1 MLGATAPRRVWTVR
15 VRLAPPWAP
24 PLPRRV
30 TNPLAASWRGQSC
43 ERNTNPMRVLV
54 TGHNGYIGG
63 AMVPLLR
70 GAGHEVV
77 GLDSDLFR
85 PCLFGP
91 EAVSVPSRAADVRDV
106 RVDDLRGFDAV
117 VHLAGISNDPLGDL
131 NPECTYDINH
141 LGSVHLARTAKQAG
155 VPRFLFSSSC
165 SVYGAAS
172 PDDLLDESATF
183 NPVTPYGRSKVLAE
197 RDIAEL
203 ADDGFSPTFLRNATA
218 YGVSPRL
225 RGDLVVNNLVGYAFT
240 IGEVLLKSDGTP
252 WRPLVHIE
260 DISRAFL
267 TMLDAPR
274 ELVGGQAF
282 NVGGTG
288 ENYQIREVAALVEDV
303 VPGSHVAFAADAG
316 PDTRCYRVDCG
327 KLARTFPAFRLRWNV
342 ARGVEELYQ
351 AFRRE
356 RLTRADL
363 EGSRFQRIARISELL
378 AARRIDGSLRWR
390 GPAARSEEARL
401 AG

>member
-1 MLGATAPRRVWTVR
+1 V
-15 VRLAPPWAP
+15 
-24 PLPRRV
+24 
-30 TNPLAASWRGQSC
+30 
-43 ERNTNPMRVLV
+43 RVLV
-54 TGHNGYIGG
+54 TGSDGYIG
-63 AMVPLLR
+63 AVLAPYLAK
-70 GAGHEVV
+70 AGHEVV
-77 GLDSDLFR
+77 GLDSLLFAD
-85 PCLFGP
+85 CTFGP
-91 EAVSVPSRAADVRDV
+91 EPERVETLAMDLRDV
-106 RVDDLRGFDAV
+106 RPQHLDGFDAV
-117 VHLAGISNDPLGDL
+117 VHLAAISNDPLGNL
-131 NPECTYDINH
+131 NPDCTYDINH

-165 SVYGAAS
+165 SLYGAAS
-172 PDDLLDESATF
+172 PDDLLDESAAF

-203 ADDGFSPTFLRNATA
+203 ADDDFSPTFLRNATA

-225 RGDLVVNNLVGYAFT
+225 RGDLVVNNLTGYALT

-267 TMLDAPR
+267 TVLEAPR
-274 ELVGGQAF
+274 ELVHGEAF

-288 ENYQIREVAALVEDV
+288 ENYQIRDVAALVQAT
-303 VPGSHVAFAADAG
+303 VPGSSIAFAEGAG

-327 KLARTFPAFRLRWNV
+327 KLARTFPAFELGWNV
-342 ARGVEELYQ
+342 ARGVEELHE
-351 AFRRE
+351 AFQRE
-356 RLTRADL
+356 RLTKADL

-378 AARRIDGSLRWR
+378 AAERIDSSLRWR
-390 GPAARSEEARL
+390 GSATDAEGARL